1 MAPQSGAAVV
11 LGPAERSPR
20 IRLHASSLASA
31 LPRGAALIATE
42 SSTDATIAAGSACVH
57 TIRSF
62 RWLSHSILLA
72 PLRAALLLVDLII
85 SLVTLQRFP
94 EVVIVQCPPS
104 PPALLAVFLAATI
117 RLSAH
122 STHIICDWHNLGSTI
137 LELKATDSRY
147 LLAFLKRLA
156 VNVYSAAELLCAKLL
171 ASSHMT
177 VSHALATKLKHLG
190 FPFVSVVRDR
200 APPELTRRS
209 FDESKE
215 LFSRIEPLLQQS
227 GCALIDDFVSRH
239 GISSLLDTDDESNR
253 PAIVVS
259 ATSWTPDEEMDI
271 LLEALK
277 LYSNRAKSKEMSDAC
292 MLPRILCV
300 ITGSGPLRSHFEDQ
314 FRSSLAQ
321 QSTVAVRTAFL
332 DWLDYAKLVG
342 SADVGVSLH
351 VSSSGL
357 DLPMKAVDMLGCG
370 VPVLSVRYSCIGE
383 LIRNGDNGLTFGTAA
398 ELCDC
403 LHSVLDSSNQNQLG
417 SELRAGAQ
425 RDASTRWDD
434 EWSSKALP
442 LILGA
447 AS

>member
-1 MAPQSGAAVV
+1 MLNGISSPFLGEQTPLVQRWCPKGPGRGDNRGDRAAMAPQSGAAVV

-215 LFSRIEPLLQQS
+215 REK
-227 GCALIDDFVSRH
+227 
-239 GISSLLDTDDESNR
+239 ISKKRGATEQAECSAVAGVE
-253 PAIVVS
+253 VVL
-259 ATSWTPDEEMDI
+259 W
-271 LLEALK
+271 
-277 LYSNRAKSKEMSDAC
+277 
-292 MLPRILCV
+292 
-300 ITGSGPLRSHFEDQ
+300 
-314 FRSSLAQ
+314 
-321 QSTVAVRTAFL
+321 
-332 DWLDYAKLVG
+332 
-342 SADVGVSLH
+342 
-351 VSSSGL
+351 
-357 DLPMKAVDMLGCG
+357 
-370 VPVLSVRYSCIGE
+370 
-383 LIRNGDNGLTFGTAA
+383 
-398 ELCDC
+398 
-403 LHSVLDSSNQNQLG
+403 
-417 SELRAGAQ
+417 
-425 RDASTRWDD
+425 
-434 EWSSKALP
+434 
-442 LILGA
+442 
-447 AS
+447 